1 MKIKS
6 ILVTVIAMTVLGAAC
21 SFSTAK
27 LGELKFAKN
36 DKAGAAVT
44 TFDVGDKIFVVA
56 TPTGA
61 IGTHKVKFTL
71 KMEGPNVKPGSDTVT
86 QEVKVDGNDAATF
99 SFTAATGGT
108 VKVDVSLTDE
118 SGKEFDKK
126 SGSFTIKAA
135 PAPTVTDDKDADSDS
150 DDSDKKDD
158 K

>member
-6 ILVTVIAMTVLGAAC
+6 ILVTVIAMTVLVAAC

-36 DKAGAAVT
+36 DKSAPSATA
-44 TFDVGDKIFVVA
+44 FDVGDKIVVVA

-71 KMEGPNVKPGSDTVT
+71 KMEGPNVKPGSDTVS

-99 SFTAATGGT
+99 SFTAATGGS
-108 VKVDVSLTDE
+108 VKVDVSMTDD
-118 SGKEFDKK
+118 SGKELDKK
-126 SGSFTIKAA
+126 SGSFTIKAP
-135 PAPTVTDDKDADSDS
+135 PAPTPAADDKDADAD
-150 DDSDKKDD
+150 KDD
-158 K
+158 DKEEK

>member
-6 ILVTVIAMTVLGAAC
+6 ILATVIALTVLGAAC

-36 DKAGAAVT
+36 DKAGAAAT
-44 TFDVGDKIFVVA
+44 NFDVGDKIFVVA

-86 QEVKVDGNDAATF
+86 QEVKVDGNDPATF
-99 SFTAATGGT
+99 SFTAAMGGT

-135 PAPTVTDDKDADSDS
+135 PTPAATVEKS
-150 DDSDKKDD
+150 DDSDSEDKDD
-158 K
+158 KN